1 MLDLDTL
8 DSEFARIVASADGK
22 TSVASQLAK
31 AYDDYAK
38 GGVILGADLS
48 AGGDKS
54 LLESAFTVLDP
65 SSGTP
70 ANMATKLCAYWQGL
84 PKPGIPSH
92 GGVAVVSVVPTFAAV
107 QPAVLTVITNL
118 VNAQAVSKQEV
129 QKPYKKLFGAI
140 EDVLKTAIC
149 TVVETM
155 PTTPPSPSPFPETLK

>member
-8 DSEFARIVASADGK
+8 DSEFARIVASADGS

-54 LLESAFTVLDP
+54 LLESAFTVCEP
-65 SSGTP
+65 YSGTA

-92 GGVAVVSVVPTFAAV
+92 GGVAVVSVVPTFVAV
-107 QPAVLTVITNL
+107 QAGVLAAIMGCITT
-118 VNAQAVSKQEV
+118 SEV

-140 EDVLKTAIC
+140 EDVLKTAVC
-149 TVVETM
+149 TVTETM
-155 PTTPPSPSPFPETLK
+155 PTTPPTPSPFPETLR

>member
-1 MLDLDTL
+1 MLNLDIL
-8 DSEFARIVASADGK
+8 DSEFARIVASADGS

-54 LLESAFTVLDP
+54 LLESAFTVFDP
-65 SSGTP
+65 PSGTP

-107 QPAVLTVITNL
+107 QTAVLAAIMGCITT
-118 VNAQAVSKQEV
+118 QEV

>member
-92 GGVAVVSVVPTFAAV
+92 GGVAVVSVVPTFAVV
-107 QPAVLTVITNL
+107 QPAVLTAIMGCITT
-118 VNAQAVSKQEV
+118 QEV

>member
-8 DSEFARIVASADGK
+8 DSEFTRIVASADGK

-54 LLESAFTVLDP
+54 LLESAFTVCEP
-65 SSGTP
+65 SSGTV

-84 PKPGIPSH
+84 PKSGIPSH
-92 GGVAVVSVVPTFAAV
+92 GGVAVVSVVPTFAAA
-107 QPAVLTVITNL
+107 QPAVLAAITGCITT
-118 VNAQAVSKQEV
+118 QEV

-140 EDVLKTAIC
+140 ENVLKTAIC
-149 TVVETM
+149 TVTETM
-155 PTTPPSPSPFPETLK
+155 PTTPPSPSPFPETLR

>member
-8 DSEFARIVASADGK
+8 DSEFARIVASADGS

-92 GGVAVVSVVPTFAAV
+92 GGVAVVSVVPTFATV
-107 QPAVLTVITNL
+107 QPAVLTVIMNL

-140 EDVLKTAIC
+140 EDVLKTAVC
-149 TVVETM
+149 MVTETM
-155 PTTPPSPSPFPETLK
+155 PTTPPTPSPFPETLR

>member
-8 DSEFARIVASADGK
+8 DSEFSRIVKSADGK
-22 TSVASQLAK
+22 TSVASQLAI
-31 AYDDYAK
+31 AYDNYAK
-38 GGVILGADLS
+38 DGVILGADLS

-65 SSGTP
+65 SSGTLS
-70 ANMATKLCAYWQGL
+70 NMAAKICTYWQGL

-107 QPAVLTVITNL
+107 QAGVLAVITAL

-129 QKPYKKLFGAI
+129 QKPYKKLFAAI
-140 EDVLKTAIC
+140 ETVLKTAVC
-149 TVVETM
+149 TVTETM
-155 PTTPPSPSPFPETLK
+155 PTTPPSPSPFPETLQ

>member
-8 DSEFARIVASADGK
+8 DSEFTRIVASADGK
-22 TSVASQLAK
+22 TSVAPQLAK

-38 GGVILGADLS
+38 GGIILGADLS

-54 LLESAFTVLDP
+54 LLESAFTVCNP
-65 SSGTP
+65 SEGTA
-70 ANMATKLCAYWQGL
+70 ANMAARLCAYWQGL

-107 QPAVLTVITNL
+107 QPAVLAVITNL
-118 VNAQAVSKQEV
+118 VKEQATSKQEV

-140 EDVLKTAIC
+140 ETVFKTAVC
-149 TVVETM
+149 TVTETM
-155 PTTPPSPSPFPETLK
+155 PTTPPSPSPFPETLQ

>member
-1 MLDLDTL
+1 MLDLDAL
-8 DSEFARIVASADGK
+8 DSEFAQIVASADGS

-54 LLESAFTVLDP
+54 LLESAFTVFDP

-92 GGVAVVSVVPTFAAV
+92 GGVAVVAVVPTFAAV
-107 QPAVLTVITNL
+107 QAAVLAAIMGCITT
-118 VNAQAVSKQEV
+118 QEV

>member
-8 DSEFARIVASADGK
+8 DSEFTRIVASADGK
-22 TSVASQLAK
+22 TSVVSQLAK

-54 LLESAFTVLDP
+54 LLESAFTVCEP
-65 SSGTP
+65 SSGTA
-70 ANMATKLCAYWQGL
+70 ANMATMLCAYWQGL

-92 GGVAVVSVVPTFAAV
+92 GGVAVVSVVPTFAAA
-107 QPAVLTVITNL
+107 QSAVLAAITGCITT
-118 VNAQAVSKQEV
+118 QEV

-140 EDVLKTAIC
+140 ENVLKTAIC
-149 TVVETM
+149 TVTETM
-155 PTTPPSPSPFPETLK
+155 PTTPPSPSPFPETLR

>member
-8 DSEFARIVASADGK
+8 DSEFSRIVKSADGK
-22 TSVASQLAK
+22 TSVAPQLAK

-38 GGVILGADLS
+38 GGIILGADLS

-54 LLESAFTVLDP
+54 LLESAFSVLDP
-65 SSGTP
+65 SRGTP
-70 ANMATKLCAYWQGL
+70 ANMAAKLCAYWQGL

-92 GGVAVVSVVPTFAAV
+92 GGVAVVSVVPTFAA
-107 QPAVLTVITNL
+107 
-118 VNAQAVSKQEV
+118 AQAAVFAAIMGCITTQEV

-149 TVVETM
+149 TITETM
-155 PTTPPSPSPFPETLK
+155 PTTPPSPSPFPETLQ

>member
-8 DSEFARIVASADGK
+8 DSEFARIVASADGS

-54 LLESAFTVLDP
+54 LLESACSVCEP
-65 SSGTP
+65 SSGTA
-70 ANMATKLCAYWQGL
+70 ANMATMLCAYWQGL

-92 GGVAVVSVVPTFAAV
+92 GGVAVVSVVPTFAAA
-107 QPAVLTVITNL
+107 QPAVLAAITGCITT
-118 VNAQAVSKQEV
+118 QEV

-140 EDVLKTAIC
+140 EKVLKTAIC
-149 TVVETM
+149 TVTETM

>member
-8 DSEFARIVASADGK
+8 DSEFTRIVASADGK

-54 LLESAFTVLDP
+54 LLESAFTVCEP
-65 SSGTP
+65 SSGTA
-70 ANMATKLCAYWQGL
+70 ANMATMLCAYWQGL

-92 GGVAVVSVVPTFAAV
+92 GGVAVVSVVPTFAAA
-107 QPAVLTVITNL
+107 QPAVLAAITGCITT
-118 VNAQAVSKQEV
+118 QEV

-140 EDVLKTAIC
+140 ENVLKTAIC
-149 TVVETM
+149 TVTETM
-155 PTTPPSPSPFPETLK
+155 PTTPPSPSPFPETLR

>member
-8 DSEFARIVASADGK
+8 DSEFSRIVKSADGK
-22 TSVASQLAK
+22 TSVAPQLAK

-70 ANMATKLCAYWQGL
+70 ANMAAKLCAYWQGL
-84 PKPGIPSH
+84 PKPGNAEH
-92 GGVAVVSVVPTFAAV
+92 GGVDVVSVEPTFSAV
-107 QPAVLTVITNL
+107 QSVVLDVITNL
-118 VNAQAVSKQEV
+118 VNEQAVSKQEV

-140 EDVLKTAIC
+140 EDVLKTAVC
-149 TVVETM
+149 TITEAM
-155 PTTPPSPSPFPETLK
+155 STTPPSTSSFPENLQ

>member
-8 DSEFARIVASADGK
+8 DSEFTRIVASADGK

-48 AGGDKS
+48 AGGDKL
-54 LLESAFTVLDP
+54 LLESAFTVCEP
-65 SSGTP
+65 SSGTV
-70 ANMATKLCAYWQGL
+70 ANMATMLCAYWQGL

-92 GGVAVVSVVPTFAAV
+92 GGVAVVSVVPTFAAA
-107 QPAVLTVITNL
+107 QPAVLAAITGCITT
-118 VNAQAVSKQEV
+118 QEV

-140 EDVLKTAIC
+140 ENVLKTAIC
-149 TVVETM
+149 TVTETM

>member
-1 MLDLDTL
+1 MLDLDIL

-22 TSVASQLAK
+22 TSVASQLAT
-31 AYDDYAK
+31 AYDNYAR
-38 GGVILGADLS
+38 GGVILGANLS

-54 LLESAFTVLDP
+54 LLESAFTVCNP
-65 SSGTP
+65 SEGTA
-70 ANMATKLCAYWQGL
+70 ANMAAKLCVYWQGL

-107 QPAVLTVITNL
+107 QAAVLAAIMGCITT
-118 VNAQAVSKQEV
+118 QEV

>member
-8 DSEFARIVASADGK
+8 DSEFSRIVKAADGK
-22 TSVASQLAK
+22 TCVAPQLAK

-54 LLESAFTVLDP
+54 LLESAFTVCTP
-65 SSGTP
+65 SEGTA
-70 ANMATKLCAYWQGL
+70 ANMAARLCAYWQGL

-107 QPAVLTVITNL
+107 QPAVLAVITNL
-118 VNAQAVSKQEV
+118 VKEQAVSKQEV
-129 QKPYKKLFGAI
+129 QKPYKKLLGAI
-140 EDVLKTAIC
+140 ETVLKTAIC
-149 TVVETM
+149 TVTETM
-155 PTTPPSPSPFPETLK
+155 PTTPPSPSPFPETLQ

>member
-8 DSEFARIVASADGK
+8 DSEFSRIVKSADGK
-22 TSVASQLAK
+22 TSVAPQLAK

-54 LLESAFTVLDP
+54 LLESAFSVLDP

-70 ANMATKLCAYWQGL
+70 ANMAARLCAYWQGL

-92 GGVAVVSVVPTFAAV
+92 DGVAVVSVIPTFTAVQAAV
-107 QPAVLTVITNL
+107 LAVIMACVTT
-118 VNAQAVSKQEV
+118 KEV
-129 QKPYKKLFGAI
+129 EKPYKKLFGDI
-140 EDVLKTAIC
+140 ETVLKTAVC
-149 TVVETM
+149 TVTETM
-155 PTTPPSPSPFPETLK
+155 PTTPPSPSPFPETLQ